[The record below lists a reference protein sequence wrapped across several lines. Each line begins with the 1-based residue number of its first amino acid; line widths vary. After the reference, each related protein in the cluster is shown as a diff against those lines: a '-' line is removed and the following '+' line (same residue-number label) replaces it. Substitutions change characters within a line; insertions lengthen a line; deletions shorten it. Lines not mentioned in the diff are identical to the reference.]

1 MNRTLYLGVFLV
13 SAVLIAL
20 GLLFL
25 CAAVSLPERMP
36 LALILLFIGAIGA
49 AWSGLS
55 YRRWRNLQPD
65 ELASQITALAA
76 KNKGELAVTEV
87 MSAFAAP
94 ADAVNSA
101 LGMLLDK
108 GQAHREHR
116 ADRIVYVF
124 PGLKEHRV
132 VRRCMYCGST
142 FPVKEPLHK
151 CPNCGGELELVQT

>member
-1 MNRTLYLGVFLV
+1 MNRTVYVGVFVV
-13 SAVLIAL
+13 SAVLIGL

-25 CAAVSLPERMP
+25 CAAVSVPERMP
-36 LALILLFIGAIGA
+36 LALILLVIGAIGA

-94 ADAVNSA
+94 AEAVNSA
-101 LGMLLDK
+101 LGTLLDK

-124 PGLKEHRV
+124 PGLKEHKM

-142 FPVKEPLHK
+142 FPVKEPLYK
-151 CPNCGGELELVQT
+151 CPNCGGDLELVQT

>member
-1 MNRTLYLGVFLV
+1 MNRTVYLGVLLL
-13 SAVLIAL
+13 SALLLAL

-25 CAAVSLPERMP
+25 VAATSVPGRLLPASA
-36 LALILLFIGAIGA
+36 LLILGAIGA

-55 YRRWRNLQPD
+55 YRRWRNMQPD
-65 ELASQITALAA
+65 QLASQITALAA
-76 KNKGELAVTEV
+76 ANQGELAVSQV

-94 ADAVNSA
+94 AESVNSA
-101 LGMLLDK
+101 LGLLLDK

-124 PGLKEHRV
+124 PGLKEHKM

-142 FPVKEPLHK
+142 FSVKEPLYK
-151 CPNCGGELELVQT
+151 CPNCGGDLELVQT

>member
-1 MNRTLYLGVFLV
+1 MNRTVFLGVFAV
-13 SAVLIAL
+13 SAVLIAV

-25 CAAVSLPERMP
+25 VAASSLPGR
-36 LALILLFIGAIGA
+36 LLPAFTLLGLGAIGA

-55 YRRWRNLQPD
+55 YRHWRNLQPD
-65 ELASQITALAA
+65 ELAPQITALAA

-94 ADAVNSA
+94 AEAVNSA
-101 LGMLLDK
+101 LGVLLDK

-124 PGLKEHRV
+124 PGLKEHKM

-151 CPNCGGELELVQT
+151 CPNCGGDLELVQT